1 MLVRRTPPCLMLVLL
16 ALLAAC
22 ADRPAAKP
30 VTPLTLD
37 YTRLGPIKLA
47 VSKLDFINH
56 SPLVPPADAAA
67 VSFKPQLADAAYRW
81 GLDRLQPVAA
91 EGVAVYNIANAK
103 LTRTKLPQSGGINSW
118 FTRQPAEKWVAALTV
133 KLQVTNAAGGFNGHA
148 EATVT
153 RSTTL
158 PEGATASEQE
168 NAYRRVLLA
177 LMDDLNSAMTQAIQ
191 QHLGPVLVTTP

>member
-1 MLVRRTPPCLMLVLL
+1 MSVRIASRLL
-16 ALLAAC
+16 TLAFLTLLAAC
-22 ADRPAAKP
+22 ADKPPSKP

-56 SPLVPPADAAA
+56 SPLMPSADAAP
-67 VSFKPQLADAAYRW
+67 VNFKPQLADAAYRW
-81 GLDRLQPVAA
+81 GLDRLQPVTA
-91 EGVAVYNIANAK
+91 EGTAVYNISNAT

-118 FTRQPAEKWVAALTV
+118 FTRQPAEKWVAAVTV
-133 KLQVTNAAGGFNGHA
+133 KLQVTNATGGFNGHA

-177 LMDDLNSAMTQAIQ
+177 LMDDLNSAMTTAIQ
-191 QHLGPVLVTTP
+191 QHLGPVLVTAP